1 MTTTINKE
9 PLRRIN
15 AMKNIITIAL
25 EQTDEEIFSPIR
37 RARDRCG
44 TLRRRRRT
52 LPSGPAPACFKAISR
67 KSGRKRRIAQH
78 TNGPSEIREFQRSKK
93 SFTEL
98 AQNED
103 WLANNFDKIIHSQ
116 DIPPQDDDAGTPAA
130 REPVAES
137 EERILLR
144 CLGAAVIMQWNTIPT
159 KPARTLR
166 YRRLSSGRAEIGGT
180 ESTDCPLPA

>member
-15 AMKNIITIAL
+15 ARKNIITIAL
-25 EQTDEEIFSPIR
+25 EQTDEEIFSSIR

-44 TLRRRRRT
+44 HTAKEKANFTL
-52 LPSGPAPACFKAISR
+52 GACTGLFQGKAISR

-78 TNGPSEIREFQRSKK
+78 TNVPNEIREFQRSKK

-116 DIPPQDDDAGTPAA
+116 DILPQDDDAGTPAA

-137 EERILLR
+137 EERILVR
-144 CLGAAVIMQWNTIPT
+144 CLGAAGHHAMEHDSNEASANSSIPQ
-159 KPARTLR
+159 AQ
-166 YRRLSSGRAEIGGT
+166 
-180 ESTDCPLPA
+180 